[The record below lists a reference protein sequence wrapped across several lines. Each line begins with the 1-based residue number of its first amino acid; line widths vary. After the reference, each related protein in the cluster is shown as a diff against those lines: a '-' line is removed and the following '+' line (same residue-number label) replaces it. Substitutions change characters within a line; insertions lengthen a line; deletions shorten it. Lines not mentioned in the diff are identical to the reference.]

1 MWSLIAINSG
11 STDQFPA
18 VDPGIIRPLVASAL
32 VANHRIMWHDCETGT
47 CEQGIGL
54 CGSHKLN
61 GHIEFL
67 SSKGGAEKVGQ
78 SNKQLHF
85 LPSGHNEEQL
95 RKQGG
100 ETSPDWWRR
109 KNDILAE
116 IEWKRKL
123 QVMWNI
129 SCFHGFMGLCTSRG
143 STAQMFK
150 TTREKGCSVH
160 VQTEITLK
168 FSVPR
173 VSQTVCMVRAY

>member
-1 MWSLIAINSG
+1 MWSLIAVNSG

-18 VDPGIIRPLVASAL
+18 VDPGIIRPLVASAS

-47 CEQGIGL
+47 CEQRIGL
-54 CGSHKLN
+54 CGSQKLN

-100 ETSPDWWRR
+100 EISPDRWRR
-109 KNDILAE
+109 KKTFWLKLSGRGNCRSCE
-116 IEWKRKL
+116 I
-123 QVMWNI
+123 
-129 SCFHGFMGLCTSRG
+129 FHAFVDSWDSVPQG
-143 STAQMFK
+143 STAQMSK
-150 TTREKGCSVH
+150 TSREKGCSFH

-168 FSVPR
+168 LSVPR
-173 VSQTVCMVRAY
+173 ASQTVCMVRAY